1 MSSDLNWMADMIAGL
16 ARVAMLDLPGT
27 QDVDSLTLGQRAATA
42 ISNLDF
48 QSPDGNPLDVY
59 TLH

>member
-1 MSSDLNWMADMIAGL
+1 MADMIAGL

-27 QDVDSLTLGQRAATA
+27 QNIDSLTLGQRAAIA

-48 QSPDGNPLDVY
+48 KAADGSPLDIY
-59 TLH
+59 TVH